1 MNPTLLVSISIFL
14 DLTQPQ
20 SYSFSM
26 KGVSSL
32 CLSDFV
38 ERLFCQK
45 GSLQNGWGVLVDG
58 FQLVGRARIL
68 LGWFCFPFQPKT
80 NSKISLKVFISRSV
94 SKIFLGR

>member
-1 MNPTLLVSISIFL
+1 
-14 DLTQPQ
+14 
-20 SYSFSM
+20 M

-38 ERLFCQK
+38 GRLLCQK

-58 FQLVGRARIL
+58 FQLVGRTGIL

-80 NSKISLKVFISRSV
+80 ISKISLKVFISRPV
-94 SKIFLGR
+94 SENFLGR